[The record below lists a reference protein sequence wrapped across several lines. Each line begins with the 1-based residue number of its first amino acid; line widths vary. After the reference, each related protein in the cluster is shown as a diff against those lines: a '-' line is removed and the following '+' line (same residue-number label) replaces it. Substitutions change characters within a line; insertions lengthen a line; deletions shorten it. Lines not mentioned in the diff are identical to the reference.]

1 MKGLDTNVIVRFL
14 VRDDEQQWEIA
25 DRYIDETLQANQPC
39 FVNNIVLCE
48 VVWVLRT
55 SYKLSRE
62 KLIETLE
69 KMLKANLFT
78 FENREAIE
86 WAIGQMKSGNA
97 DFSDYLIAR
106 LNQLAG
112 CQETASF
119 DTKLGRLEGIK
130 LLGSE

>member
-1 MKGLDTNVIVRFL
+1 MKGLDTNVILRFL
-14 VRDDEQQWEIA
+14 VRDDEEQWQIA
-25 DRYIDETLQANQPC
+25 DRYINEAMLANEVC

-48 VVWVLRT
+48 VAWVLRT

-69 KMLKANLFT
+69 KMLKANLFV

-86 WAIGQMKSGNA
+86 WAIGQMKSGSA

-119 DTKLGRLEGIK
+119 DAKLGQLEGIK
-130 LLGSE
+130 QLGSE

>member
-14 VRDDEQQWEIA
+14 VRDDEQQWQIS
-25 DRYIDETLQANQPC
+25 DRYINEALQASEPC

-62 KLIETLE
+62 KLIDTLE
-69 KMLKANLFT
+69 KMLKTNLFV

-86 WAIGQMKSGNA
+86 WAIGQMKSGSA
-97 DFSDYLIAR
+97 DFSDYLITR

-112 CQETASF
+112 CHETASF
-119 DTKLGRLEGIK
+119 DAKLGQLEGIK
-130 LLGSE
+130 QLRPE